1 MGCGTNTVMQ
11 QSSPPPQVLND
22 YQNLINQGQQVA
34 SLPLNQYQ
42 GPVIAGF
49 NPTQQS
55 AFGEINQAQ
64 GSQLPYLDAAQSY
77 VAAGAQPVMNQVQN
91 FGALGQYQNPYT
103 QQVTQATEAQ
113 FNQQNAQQ
121 FNQANAAAASAG
133 AFGGDRQAVLQAQ
146 MAGQQQLAEAP
157 TLANLQSQGFTG
169 AEQELNAQQQ
179 LQLQGAEGSSWL
191 AQNAANT
198 EAGLGNQAQNSLLS
212 GASAQMQAG
221 GLEQQLQQEQLAY
234 PQQMFQQQQAFPYA
248 QTNYLAGIT
257 EGAGAGMGGSGST
270 TYPGPLAS
278 TQIAGLGMAGLGT
291 YGMGSQLGWWG
302 GAAAPGAAGAG
313 AGAAAAASAAA
324 AAGAMAGSAG
334 AGDAAASMAAF
345 AKRGGRVGGFPSI
358 ERDAGGFVSVD
369 ATGAGMPGSRS
380 RSPGVALGEGI
391 KAGPA
396 QQETQSKRQRPN
408 SPRVDSSGDTMR
420 LVYPDG
426 RIFDTGLGTGLAEG
440 GAETVRGGAPE

>member
-22 YQNLINQGQQVA
+22 YQNLINQGQQVS
-34 SLPLNQYQ
+34 SLPLSQYQ

-64 GSQLPYLDAAQSY
+64 GSQLPYLNAAQSY
-77 VAAGAQPVMNQVQN
+77 VAAGAQPVMGQVQGFN
-91 FGALGQYQNPYT
+91 ALGEYQNPYT
-103 QQVTQATEAQ
+103 QQVTQGTENL

-121 FNQANAAAASAG
+121 FNQANAAAASEG
-133 AFGGDRQAVLQAQ
+133 AFGGDRQAVLEAQ
-146 MAGQQQLAEAP
+146 MAQQQQLAEAP
-157 TLANLQSQGFTG
+157 TLANIQSQGFTG
-169 AEQELNAQQQ
+169 AEQQLNAQQQ
-179 LQLQGAEGSSWL
+179 LQLQGASASSWL

-198 EAGLGNQAQNSLLS
+198 EAGLGAQAQNSLLS

-234 PQQMFQQQQAFPYA
+234 PQSLFQQQQAFPYA

-302 GAAAPGAAGAG
+302 GNTAAGAA
-313 AGAAAAASAAA
+313 AGAAAATSAAA

-345 AKRGGRVGGFPSI
+345 AQRGGRIAGFPSI

-408 SPRVDSSGDTMR
+408 SPRVDSSGNTMR

-440 GAETVRGGAPE
+440 GAETARGSAAE